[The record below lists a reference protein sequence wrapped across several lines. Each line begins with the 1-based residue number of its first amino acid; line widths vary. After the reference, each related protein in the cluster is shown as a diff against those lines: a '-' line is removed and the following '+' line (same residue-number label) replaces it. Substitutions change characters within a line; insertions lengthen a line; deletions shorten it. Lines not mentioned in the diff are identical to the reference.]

1 MDKKKLL
8 SILLAAAVAAAGI
21 LGYTTFDLSGKL
33 TAMTDLQ
40 AQTAGTLDSTEGK
53 LAETEATL
61 ASTQT
66 TLTETEG

>member
-8 SILLAAAVAAAGI
+8 SILLAVAVAAAGI

-53 LAETEATL
+53 LAET
-61 ASTQT
+61 
-66 TLTETEG
+66 